1 MSSITFDTHQL
12 IRELREAD
20 FTEKQ
25 AETVVRIIARSQ
37 EGLVTR
43 EHFDLKT
50 EVLRA
55 ELNGKF
61 TLLQWMIGILL
72 AGVMSLILKAFF

>member
-1 MSSITFDTHQL
+1 MSTVTFDTHQL

-25 AETVVRIIARSQ
+25 AEAVVRIIARSQ
-37 EGLVTR
+37 DGLVTR

-50 EVLRA
+50 DVLRA
-55 ELNGKF
+55 EINGKF